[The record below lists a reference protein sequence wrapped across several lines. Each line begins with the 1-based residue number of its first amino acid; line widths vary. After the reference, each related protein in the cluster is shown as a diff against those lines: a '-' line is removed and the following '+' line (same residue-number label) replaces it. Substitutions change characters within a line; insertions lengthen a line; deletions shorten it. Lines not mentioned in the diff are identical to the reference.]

1 MPGPEVLSPE
11 ETVQQFLSGMFNP
24 TIATLPNYD
33 KAQGEAVTHA
43 WSPRLGFVFMEL
55 QSVGL
60 AESAARVLHG
70 LDIGGKQLRVR
81 TVTPAEAELPQI

>member
-1 MPGPEVLSPE
+1 MDN
-11 ETVQQFLSGMFNP
+11 FLADMFNP

-33 KAQGEAVTHA
+33 KAQGHAVTRS
-43 WSPRLGFVFMEL
+43 WSPRLGIVFMEL

-81 TVTPAEAELPQI
+81 SVTPGEAEPVPPL